1 MLILDELSTNRDL
14 ENTLKEVIKMLRDM
28 NIEKL
33 AGYQVAKERW
43 ISQGISQGI
52 INTAIKMITKFKL
65 SIEEVATELNISMD
79 ELKKHL
85 DK

>member
-1 MLILDELSTNRDL
+1 
-14 ENTLKEVIKMLRDM
+14 MLRDM

-43 ISQGISQGI
+43 ISQGI